1 VTSPLISA
9 AFAASIATY
18 FAPEQDYPGLAIA
31 AIDATLH
38 EVLVKA
44 YALASGSAIPA
55 ALIRLHA
62 RGVDIRLSAD
72 RSTPCRG

>member
-44 YALASGSAIPA
+44 YALAS
-55 ALIRLHA
+55 
-62 RGVDIRLSAD
+62 
-72 RSTPCRG
+72 